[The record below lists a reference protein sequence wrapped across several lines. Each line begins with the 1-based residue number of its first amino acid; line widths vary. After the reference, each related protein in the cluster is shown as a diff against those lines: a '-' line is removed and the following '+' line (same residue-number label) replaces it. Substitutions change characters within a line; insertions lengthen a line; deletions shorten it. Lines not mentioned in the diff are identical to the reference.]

1 MQRVDTVMWSSVPQ
15 LPHYLEDQFVWLSI
29 AAWSALL
36 AWLWPRASRR
46 RMLLWAALA
55 SALHLTP
62 VTGQVLRA
70 TSAMTVDINDIP
82 LAFWALQGVNVAVL
96 GMIIGVWYL
105 SRRRV
110 MRYRQVQAVL
120 AERRRIASDLH
131 DGVGSRL
138 MALLASQDPRAAE
151 PSELSMA
158 LQACLL
164 ELQMTVDSLDDEA
177 SATIVERLAHL
188 RYRLQPA
195 FDRLGIG
202 LAWHVHDVPLARA
215 MSGESAMQICRIA
228 QEALSN
234 VLRHSHASSVEV
246 RFGPL
251 GRTRGLVL
259 EVQDNG
265 RGLDASAPIQLE
277 QFGKGLRSMRAR
289 ADALGGELAVMDAAP
304 HGLCIRLVL
313 SDTEPAPAS
322 AGPETGSSL

>member
-1 MQRVDTVMWSSVPQ
+1 MLPPILQ

-29 AAWSALL
+29 AAW
-36 AWLWPRASRR
+36 
-46 RMLLWAALA
+46 AALA
-55 SALHLTP
+55 CALHLTP

-70 TSAMTVDINDIP
+70 TSAMTVIGRDLP
-82 LAFWALQGVNVAVL
+82 MAFWALQGVNIAVF
-96 GMIIGVWYL
+96 GMIVGIWHL

-110 MRYRQVQAVL
+110 VRYRQVQAVL

-138 MALLASQDPRAAE
+138 IALLASHDPRSAE
-151 PSELSMA
+151 SSELSMA

-164 ELQMTVDSLDDEA
+164 ELQMTVDSLDDQA
-177 SATIVERLAHL
+177 SATIVERLGHL

-202 LAWHVHDVPLARA
+202 LVWNVQDVTLAHP
-215 MSGESAMQICRIA
+215 MPPESAMQVCRIA

-234 VLRHSHASSVEV
+234 ALRHSHASSVEV
-246 RFGPL
+246 RFGPRDRL
-251 GRTRGLVL
+251 RGLVL

-265 RGLDASAPIQLE
+265 CGLDASARRSPE
-277 QFGKGLRSMRAR
+277 QWGKGLRSMRAR
-289 ADALGGELAVMDAAP
+289 ADALHGELAVMDAVP

-313 SDTEPAPAS
+313 SGEALAPAAS
-322 AGPETGSSL
+322 GPETGSTL